1 MSSNEPNT
9 DETSEATE
17 KRMWTTISKDQALVS
32 LPCPPHYMR
41 VPRWNST
48 HEAAGWKL
56 HYADMSMP
64 GGRPYG
70 MLFYIRTTDKMEVR
84 VGVRWDVHTE
94 QPETACLMSKRN
106 APLRDREGNDADA
119 LELDARARVTAMMSI
134 FSLIGATIATTATE
148 DVVLEAAGLGL
159 PRIYEDEPAQ

>member
-32 LPCPPHYMR
+32 LPVFPFHLR
-41 VPRWNST
+41 IARWNAT
-48 HEAAGWKL
+48 HEARGWKL
-56 HYADMSMP
+56 LFADMSMP

-70 MLFYIRTTDKMEVR
+70 TLFYIRATDNKEVR

-94 QPETACLMSKRN
+94 QPETACLMPKRN
-106 APLRDREGNDADA
+106 APVKDREGNDADA

-134 FSLIGATIATTATE
+134 FSLIGATIATTETE
-148 DVVLEAAGLGL
+148 NVVLEAAGLGL
-159 PRIYEDEPAQ
+159 PRIYDGAPAQ